1 MLHIY
6 AEMPRSYAN
15 LNISVIFKN
24 VWMFQDAWITG
35 YCRVNQQTSEL
46 YCKIYHQHYCWKIY
60 WFLLCMSVF
69 LFAVIHDMKTF
80 YLFLYNLFQWIGFS
94 YIFITIM
101 YRYLSYSIGMYN
113 MPSFITPGLP
123 SVLWRCWLGGRKGIQ
138 PVKNWVV
145 RCRCGY
151 LSGARCRLA
160 YGPAD
165 ATATHCLLQYF
176 AGFCKIQIGFTFL
189 VPAHRQRAVK
199 RCVCVFVNMWHH
211 TGIIIMWQIL
221 QFEFSAEQIFCIPQK
236 WNTNDKNCS
245 ILS

>member
-1 MLHIY
+1 
-6 AEMPRSYAN
+6 
-15 LNISVIFKN
+15 
-24 VWMFQDAWITG
+24 MFQDAWIPG
-35 YCRVNQQTSEL
+35 YCRVNQETREL

-69 LFAVIHDMKTF
+69 LFAVIRDMKTF

-101 YRYLSYSIGMYN
+101 YRYLSYGVGMYN

-151 LSGARCRLA
+151 LSGARCWHIWPSWCHCHSLSLAPVKSRLVLPFW
-160 YGPAD
+160 YRLTQVVLDKGPLNGCV
-165 ATATHCLLQYF
+165 CLL
-176 AGFCKIQIGFTFL
+176 T
-189 VPAHRQRAVK
+189 
-199 RCVCVFVNMWHH
+199 
-211 TGIIIMWQIL
+211 
-221 QFEFSAEQIFCIPQK
+221 
-236 WNTNDKNCS
+236 
-245 ILS
+245 